1 MRNAPLPRTSAK
13 RLSQRDLRL
22 VASYRTDW
30 KPECFGVFDG
40 FRKQLKDVVR
50 GGESIQGGKVQ
61 RKALLIV
68 PGIVVLALSTGLR
81 SAAQDSVKH
90 LNAPNR
96 PVLNDDSQS
105 VPNQDFQLLRKDV
118 RSQKKQIVAAN
129 MNLTDAEA
137 EKFWPVYDRYA
148 ADLTKIYDTKMALV
162 QEYLDNY
169 KTMTGDEAESYV
181 RRRGG
186 VEQDVMQL
194 RLKYVPEFRKVL
206 SGRQVALFCQIDW
219 RLELMINLQLAQLP
233 LIEP

>member
-1 MRNAPLPRTSAK
+1 VTCVWSIPTAPTGSPNALK
-13 RLSQRDLRL
+13 L
-22 VASYRTDW
+22 
-30 KPECFGVFDG
+30 FDG
-40 FRKQLKDVVR
+40 FRGQINDVVR
-50 GGESIQGGKVQ
+50 GGESIRGGKMGK
-61 RKALLIV
+61 KALLIV
-68 PGIVVLALSTGLR
+68 QGIVVLALSTGFR

-90 LNAPNR
+90 LKAPNGSA
-96 PVLNDDSQS
+96 VSDDTQ
-105 VPNQDFQLLRKDV
+105 PAPDQDFQLLRKDV

-148 ADLTKIYDTKMALV
+148 VDLAKIYDTKIALV

-169 KTMTGDEAESYV
+169 KTMTGDQAESYV
-181 RRRGG
+181 RRRGA
-186 VEQDVMQL
+186 VEQQEVMQL